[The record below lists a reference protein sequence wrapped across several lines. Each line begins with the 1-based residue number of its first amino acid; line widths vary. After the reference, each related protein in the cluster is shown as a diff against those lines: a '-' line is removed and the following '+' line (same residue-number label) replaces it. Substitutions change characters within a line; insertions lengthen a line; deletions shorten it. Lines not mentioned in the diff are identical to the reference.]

1 MHRILASGQTSP
13 LLSLAMSWTVT
24 AKAEKAG
31 LLACAAIL
39 PGFFPSGYPLITP
52 TVKSRLPYLRLQ
64 RRHRTGLTPVS
75 LFTGPERPTLIPYD
89 ILRIFPEP
97 VNSKCGAN
105 AHFPLYKC
113 HFCRMIKESMT
124 YRHN

>member
-13 LLSLAMSWTVT
+13 FLSLAMSWTVT

-39 PGFFPSGYPLITP
+39 SGFFPSGHPLITP

-75 LFTGPERPTLIPYD
+75 LFTGPERPTLIP
-89 ILRIFPEP
+89 
-97 VNSKCGAN
+97 
-105 AHFPLYKC
+105 
-113 HFCRMIKESMT
+113 
-124 YRHN
+124 